1 MINQDILQPNPKN
14 SQQDVDWEKVFSG
27 YYDSGAS
34 VLKARRMLRRQYP
47 DVWEN
52 HNDDL
57 ISFYDSKKKIQE
69 DTPQSDASSGEVS
82 TESTSDTDQ
91 QTQQK
96 NGDSDSTIKPL
107 KIDTIEALKPTPIPA
122 YQLLD
127 VAPVVFDTD
136 QEYIKKFGDGPVF
149 KLNPNRL
156 LTEQRDDRI
165 FIDLQII

>member
-69 DTPQSDASSGEVS
+69 DI
-82 TESTSDTDQ
+82 
-91 QTQQK
+91 
-96 NGDSDSTIKPL
+96 N
-107 KIDTIEALKPTPIPA
+107 
-122 YQLLD
+122 
-127 VAPVVFDTD
+127 
-136 QEYIKKFGDGPVF
+136 
-149 KLNPNRL
+149 
-156 LTEQRDDRI
+156 
-165 FIDLQII
+165 